1 MFIPYTPD
9 RLLHMRTMR
18 RYIYK
23 FRRSFIQTKPK
34 NLATRYFCKDECISD
49 GRRYISELMEFQL
62 FLTMC
67 EDLEIQLWAKRQ
79 VLEDHGQQDSI
90 SERPKS
96 HERGQKLIDFLF
108 FTTVMSLCGR

>member
-1 MFIPYTPD
+1 
-9 RLLHMRTMR
+9 
-18 RYIYK
+18 
-23 FRRSFIQTKPK
+23 
-34 NLATRYFCKDECISD
+34 
-49 GRRYISELMEFQL
+49 MEFQL

-108 FTTVMSLCGR
+108 LQLSCLYVVDNCVKPDLMVKVYRALSDAPGLQHGQSNYTAVHRDV